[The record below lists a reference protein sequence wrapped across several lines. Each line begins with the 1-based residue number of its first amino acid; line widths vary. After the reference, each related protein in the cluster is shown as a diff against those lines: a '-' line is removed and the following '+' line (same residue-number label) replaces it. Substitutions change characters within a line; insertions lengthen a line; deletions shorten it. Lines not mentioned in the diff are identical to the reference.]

1 IKLVDT
7 LGGVDVYSDYD
18 FTAQGY
24 SFKKGY
30 NHVNGTQALAF
41 SRERHSFANGDNK
54 RVKNQQHVIEAI
66 IKKVLNSNTILT
78 KYTSILDS
86 LEGSFQTNIKQDEIS
101 SLLNNMSSW
110 KITTNSLTGTG
121 ANSPT
126 YSMGSQLLY
135 VMVPNSSSVTS
146 ATQKIKELLE
156 K

>member
-1 IKLVDT
+1 M
-7 LGGVDVYSDYD
+7 
-18 FTAQGY
+18 
-24 SFKKGY
+24 
-30 NHVNGTQALAF
+30 
-41 SRERHSFANGDNK
+41 
-54 RVKNQQHVIEAI
+54 
-66 IKKVLNSNTILT
+66 LNSNTILT

-101 SLLNNMSSW
+101 SLVREQLNNMSSW

-146 ATQKIKELLE
+146 ATQKIEE
-156 K
+156 VMGE